1 MNYKVFLV
9 NAFCNDKRG
18 GNGAGVV
25 LCSAILERNIKLRIA
40 AEIGYSETIFV
51 REEGGGVFH
60 LEYFTPVEEV
70 DLCGHA
76 TIAAFALLLEQGL
89 PQGRYTILTRAGRL
103 YVDVAND
110 GKIFMQQC
118 SPTFHERYTVDIFA
132 SCLPVDYYNASLPIQ
147 AVSTG
152 LKDILFPIDS
162 VEHLRSITPDFEAM
176 AKLNKQQGVVGIHA
190 FALTKDGDAV
200 AECRNFAPLYGINE
214 ESATGTSNCALACYL
229 HRYEK
234 PQTHYRFLQGVTMQQ
249 TSAIE
254 VILQFQQETIQ
265 EVKVGGYGLTTGMRT
280 VTIESL

>member
-25 LCSAILERNIKLRIA
+25 LCSAVLERNIKLRIA
-40 AEIGYSETIFV
+40 TEIGYSETVFV

-76 TIAAFALLLEQGL
+76 TIAAFSLLHEQGL
-89 PQGRYTILTRAGRL
+89 PQGRYAIQTRAGGL
-103 YVDVAND
+103 FVDVTND

-118 SPTFHERYTVDIFA
+118 SPTFHERYTVDVFA
-132 SCLPVDYYNASLPIQ
+132 SCLPVDYYNADLPIQ

-152 LKDILFPIDS
+152 LKDIMFPIDTI
-162 VEHLRSITPDFEAM
+162 EHLRSLTPDFEAM
-176 AKLNKQQGVVGIHA
+176 AQLNKQQGVVGIHA
-190 FALTKDGDAV
+190 FALTKNGDTI
-200 AECRNFAPLYGINE
+200 AECRNFAPQYGINE

-229 HRYEK
+229 HRYYE
-234 PQTHYRFLQGVTMQQ
+234 PRTHYRFMQGVNMQQ

-254 VILQFQQETIQ
+254 VMLQAQQGVIQ
-265 EVKVGGYGLTTGMRT
+265 EVKVGGYGLITGTRT